1 MSVNCFRADN
11 AKERPKESSDYNLY
25 KLGDIV
31 EKVNER
37 SQKSYVSDQQ
47 LSIDGQMVGTKA

>member
-11 AKERPKESSDYNLY
+11 AKELPKESSDYKLY

-47 LSIDGQMVGTKA
+47 LSIDEQMIGTKA